1 MLPILPGHRA
11 ALEEAFAAGRERSAA
26 AESKNNMIKRKSVR
40 WAAMAAAI
48 FAGAALGA
56 GGSSAAP
63 SGGTPKPASYK
74 QQAEA
79 ETDFIQAHF
88 WDGAAKRYRPSFPVV
103 PGQLQYDVMWGNGV
117 QFSALAAAAREDPA
131 KYRQPLS
138 DFADGLAAYWDPTA
152 AVPCYQA
159 YCSGP
164 GGNDKYYDDNEW
176 MVLGFTEA
184 YQNTGSAKYLKMAQ
198 DTQKFV
204 LSGWDD
210 LLGGGIYWKIDHQSK
225 NTCSNA
231 PAAASALRLDQVTG
245 DRQQGAWGIKLCD
258 WTTAHLEDAD
268 GLFWD
273 NVKLSGEIQKWK
285 FSYNTALMIRTH
297 VLLYQLR
304 HTPADLQE
312 ARREADAGLAAWTDP
327 ATGSLQKTENS
338 PRFTHLFCEALLRL
352 YDVSHDAK
360 YLNAVRQQAA
370 FAEQYARDPKGGYRD
385 HWTVTTKDPNA
396 PNSLIENASA
406 ARLFWLLAPYPDPA
420 ELTAAG
426 RAAAGQGKEALAEA
440 LLRQAADSDRN
451 AVETRYYLWKILA
464 RAKKPEAA
472 SEAARLVALAQ
483 NPAAAAR
490 LRAAGWKP

>member
-1 MLPILPGHRA
+1 MGLKITYGIRQW
-11 ALEEAFAAGRERSAA
+11 AAG
-26 AESKNNMIKRKSVR
+26 
-40 WAAMAAAI
+40 AAAI
-48 FAGAALGA
+48 FLCAMLGA
-56 GGSSAAP
+56 GNANAATA
-63 SGGTPKPASYK
+63 GDTQKPAGYK
-74 QQAEA
+74 QKAEE

-88 WDGAAKRYRPSFPVV
+88 WDAAVKRYRPTYPVV

-117 QFSALAAAAREDPA
+117 QFSALAGAEREDPA

-138 DFADGLAAYWDPTA
+138 NFADGLSAYWDPTA
-152 AVPCYQA
+152 PVPCYQA

-164 GGNDKYYDDNEW
+164 GSDDKYYDDNEW

-184 YQNTGSAKYLKMAQ
+184 YQNTGDPKYLKMAQ

-210 LLGGGIYWKIDHQSK
+210 VLGGGVYWKIDHKSK

-245 DRQQGAWGIKLCD
+245 DREQGAWGIKICD
-258 WTTAHLEDAD
+258 WTTAHLEDTD

-273 NVKLSGEIQKWK
+273 NVALDGKIQKWK

-304 HTPADLQE
+304 HTPADLAE

-327 ATGSLQKTENS
+327 ATGSLQKTEDS

-370 FAEQYARDPKGGYRD
+370 FADEYARDPNGGYRD
-385 HWTVTTKDPNA
+385 HWTVTVKDPDA
-396 PNSLIENASA
+396 PKSLIENASA

-420 ELTAAG
+420 ELTIAG
-426 RAAAGQGKEALAEA
+426 RAAAGQGKEAAAEM
-440 LLRQAADSDRN
+440 LLRQAVDSDRN
-451 AVETRYYLWKILA
+451 AVESRFYLWKVLT
-464 RAKKPEAA
+464 RAHKTPQAA
-472 SEAARLVALAQ
+472 AQAAQLTVLAQ
-483 NPAAAAR
+483 NPAYSQR
-490 LRAAGWKP
+490 LEAAGWKP

>member
-1 MLPILPGHRA
+1 MEPKITR
-11 ALEEAFAAGRERSAA
+11 R
-26 AESKNNMIKRKSVR
+26 IIR
-40 WAAMAAAI
+40 WAAAAAAI
-48 FAGAALGA
+48 AAAALTA
-56 GGSSAAP
+56 GSASAAP
-63 SGGTPKPASYK
+63 VGAGPKPAGYRQK
-74 QQAEA
+74 AEE
-79 ETDFIQAHF
+79 ETDFIQAHY
-88 WDGAAKRYRPSFPVV
+88 WDASAKRYRPTYPTVA
-103 PGQLQYDVMWGNGV
+103 GQLQYDVMWGNGV
-117 QFSALAAAAREDPA
+117 QFSALAGAEREDPA

-138 DFADGLAAYWDPTA
+138 LFADGLVAYWDPTA
-152 AVPCYQA
+152 PVPCYQA

-164 GGNDKYYDDNEW
+164 GGDDKYYDDNEW

-184 YQNTGSAKYLKMAQ
+184 YQNTGDPKYLKMAQ

-210 LLGGGIYWKIDHQSK
+210 VLGGGVYWKIDHKSK

-245 DRQQGAWGIKLCD
+245 DREQGAWGIKITD
-258 WTTAHLEDAD
+258 WTTSHLEDTD

-285 FSYNTALMIRTH
+285 FSYNTALMIRAH

-304 HTPADLQE
+304 HTPADLTE

-352 YDVSHDAK
+352 YDVSHEAK

-370 FAEQYARDPKGGYRD
+370 FAYRYVRDPKGGYRD
-385 HWTVTTKDPNA
+385 HWTVVVKDPDA
-396 PNSLIENASA
+396 PKSLIENAST

-420 ELTAAG
+420 ELTLAG
-426 RAAAGQGKEALAEA
+426 RTAAGQGKESQAEG
-440 LLRQAADSDRN
+440 LLRQAADSDRD
-451 AVETRYYLWKILA
+451 AAESRYYLWKVLV
-464 RAKKPEAA
+464 REKKPEAA
-472 SEAARLVALAQ
+472 AEAGRLAVLAQTPAYAARLQ
-483 NPAAAAR
+483 
-490 LRAAGWKP
+490 AAGWKPPVPAGQDIVVK